1 MRTRLPVICCV
12 LAIALAASITHAQD
26 FVWAKQMGG
35 TRFDYGEAVAV
46 DSSGNT
52 YATGIFEG
60 TSTFGSS
67 ILNSAGFQD
76 IFVEKL
82 APDGA
87 VQWAKR
93 MGGTLSND
101 EGHGIAVDASGNVY
115 VTGRFAATADF
126 GPYVLTSAGNSYD
139 GFVVKLDPNGA
150 VQWAKRMGGGNCRLG
165 SCSCLRCKRESLRN
179 WIFYWYSGL

>member
-93 MGGTLSND
+93 MGG
-101 EGHGIAVDASGNVY
+101 
-115 VTGRFAATADF
+115 
-126 GPYVLTSAGNSYD
+126 
-139 GFVVKLDPNGA
+139 
-150 VQWAKRMGGGNCRLG
+150 GNCRLG